1 MTDLNHIASS
11 FTVTSGAL
19 CFGTL
24 SNMLGGA
31 HALIQYP
38 PTSSPRPTGTVVAH
52 QFEHNVPAKNGDW
65 NVYKL
70 RDIDSPRVD
79 GWFAAHQDVDPVPEL
94 TKILRVAGSPYEETE
109 NTFNNDATRAEKVFL
124 VNRYDWGYY
133 VGGSE
138 VEEAEDE
145 EDELAASNTIGLVDH
160 AHGIALVQK
169 WARQKSRKRRPSEN
183 GVWMYIPDAEYMWGR
198 FGFND
203 DYTEARSFLYF
214 TQRTEFRV
222 WMVVQRELVLNS
234 GESGHCIGRGLHLDS
249 GPLSGEGIWG
259 SHGAFPMRLQV

>member
-1 MTDLNHIASS
+1 MTDSNHISCS

-24 SNMLGGA
+24 SNMLQGA
-31 HALIQYP
+31 QALIQSP
-38 PTSSPRPTGTVVAH
+38 PTPSPRLTGTVVAH
-52 QFEHNVPAKNGDW
+52 QFEHNVPAKNGTW

-79 GWFAAHQDVDPVPEL
+79 GWFAAHQEVDPLPEL

-109 NTFNNDATRAEKVFL
+109 NTFNNDATRTEKVFL

-133 VGGSE
+133 VGGDG
-138 VEEAEDE
+138 VEEVEDE
-145 EDELAASNTIGLVDH
+145 EDELAASNTVGLVDYV
-160 AHGIALVQK
+160 HGNALVQK
-169 WARQKSRKRRPSEN
+169 WARQKSRKRKPSEN

-214 TQRTEFRV
+214 TQRTDFSKTVFPGQTE
-222 WMVVQRELVLNS
+222 
-234 GESGHCIGRGLHLDS
+234 
-249 GPLSGEGIWG
+249 PLKEN
-259 SHGAFPMRLQV
+259 